1 MSERLEDELLAL
13 LGAEDFIRLVE
24 AYGGERRYI
33 PKSETGTEISGK
45 LGEGVAAQ
53 LAKRFGGDELSIPL
67 ARGFRARQYRADR
80 LNNREIA
87 KRLGISVNGVEKLFR
102 RRPAARPPRRRQADP
117 RQTDLFGS
125 PGD

>member
-1 MSERLEDELLAL
+1 MSDRLEDELIEL
-13 LGAEDFIRLVE
+13 LGPQDFIRLVE

-33 PKSETGTEISGK
+33 PKSETGTEIAGK
-45 LGEGVAAQ
+45 LGEEVASR
-53 LAKRFGGDELSIPL
+53 LAKRFGGDEISIPL
-67 ARGFRARQYRADR
+67 ARAFRARHYRADR

-102 RRPAARPPRRRQADP
+102 RRPSARPPRRRQVDP

-125 PGD
+125 PGN

>member
-1 MSERLEDELLAL
+1 MSDRLEDELIEL
-13 LGAEDFIRLVE
+13 LGPQDFIRLVE

-33 PKSETGTEISGK
+33 PKSETGTEIAGK
-45 LGEGVAAQ
+45 LGEEVASR
-53 LAKRFGGDELSIPL
+53 LAKRFGGDEISIPL
-67 ARGFRARQYRADR
+67 ARAFRARHYRAAD

-102 RRPAARPPRRRQADP
+102 RRPSARPPHRRQADP

-125 PGD
+125 PGN